1 MKTDLAAD
9 LAEGDVFTLIT
20 TDELVKQSFA
30 SLKAGALEIRPG
42 QSKQLAFMRRLAPDF
57 INAATLESVEEAGA
71 RCVAA
76 AWRAMRMP
84 IMRSGCRGTRPCG
97 RWELCGVRTGTGVV
111 LKCLLSIAAI
121 WAPGLV
127 HGETLTLQQA
137 IEAAEA
143 NNRAIRAARLERA
156 KALSEVSVARTY
168 RLPAFSVAAL
178 GSQSLAHLGLT
189 FPQGSLGDYPGVGP
203 IPGKSTT
210 LTGPLQP
217 AGIFYASVTQPLS
230 QQHKI
235 GLGIKLARVGAEIA
249 DEAVRSRQQAT
260 VNEVRRLYYGVLQAE
275 SGQRSL
281 QASVEF
287 LKQLDQDTGRN
298 VVQRVAL
305 QAESL
310 DVKAQLVQ
318 AEFALLKL
326 QDPLETQKQQ
336 LNRLMGRHPDT
347 PFEVDP
353 LAATDFEMP
362 DLKRAY
368 AMAIESRPEV
378 RLARLQV
385 KKAELDRRLKRA
397 ERIPDVSLALTS
409 VATVN
414 LSQVLPNRL
423 SVVGVQVTWD
433 VYDWGRKREQ
443 AKEKRLAE
451 EQASLDENDIEAQ
464 IIVEVAHQYRK
475 LIEARKEVE
484 VAQASQLARREL
496 LRVTQNR
503 YGQRDVLLS
512 DVLRS
517 QSGLAE
523 ADNGFTQA
531 LLNLATAQADFEKSL
546 GVDQ

>member
-1 MKTDLAAD
+1 MR
-9 LAEGDVFTLIT
+9 
-20 TDELVKQSFA
+20 
-30 SLKAGALEIRPG
+30 AGC
-42 QSKQLAFMRRLAPDF
+42 
-57 INAATLESVEEAGA
+57 
-71 RCVAA
+71 CVAL
-76 AWRAMRMP
+76 RYLVP
-84 IMRSGCRGTRPCG
+84 IA
-97 RWELCGVRTGTGVV
+97 L
-111 LKCLLSIAAI
+111 I
-121 WAPGLV
+121 WAPGLI
-127 HGETLTLQQA
+127 HGQTLTLQQA

-143 NNRAIRAARLERA
+143 NNRAIRAARLESA
-156 KALSEVSVARTY
+156 KALTEVNVARTY

-189 FPQGSLGDYPGVGP
+189 FPLGSLGVYPGIGP

-217 AGIFYASVTQPLS
+217 AGIFYASIAQPLS

-235 GLGIKLARVGAEIA
+235 GLGIKLVRVGAEIA
-249 DEAVRSRQQAT
+249 DETVRSRQQTT

-281 QASVEF
+281 QATVEF

-298 VVQRVAL
+298 VAQRVAL

-336 LNRLMGRHPDT
+336 LNRLMGRHPET

-353 LAATDFEMP
+353 LTATGFEMP
-362 DLKRAY
+362 DLKEAY
-368 AMAIESRPEV
+368 AKAIESRPEI

-385 KKAELDRRLKRA
+385 KKAELDHRLKRA
-397 ERIPDVSLALTS
+397 ERIPDVSLTMTNI
-409 VATVN
+409 ATVN
-414 LSQVLPNRL
+414 LSPILPNRL

-433 VYDWGRKREQ
+433 VYDWGRKRKQ
-443 AKEKRLAE
+443 AEEKRLAE
-451 EQASLDENDIEAQ
+451 EQASLDESDIEAQ

-475 LIEARKEVE
+475 LVEARKEVE
-484 VAQASQLARREL
+484 VAQASQSARREL
-496 LRVTQNR
+496 LRVTRNR

-512 DVLRS
+512 DVLKA
-517 QSGLAE
+517 QSGLVE
-523 ADNGFTQA
+523 ADNRFTQA
-531 LLNLATAQADFEKSL
+531 LLDLATAQADFEKAI
-546 GVDQ
+546 GGDQ

>member
-1 MKTDLAAD
+1 
-9 LAEGDVFTLIT
+9 
-20 TDELVKQSFA
+20 
-30 SLKAGALEIRPG
+30 
-42 QSKQLAFMRRLAPDF
+42 MR
-57 INAATLESVEEAGA
+57 A
-71 RCVAA
+71 RYLL
-76 AWRAMRMP
+76 P
-84 IMRSGCRGTRPCG
+84 I
-97 RWELCGVRTGTGVV
+97 V
-111 LKCLLSIAAI
+111 LI
-121 WAPGLV
+121 WAPGLI
-127 HGETLTLQQA
+127 HGQTLTLQQA

-143 NNRAIRAARLERA
+143 NNRAIRAARLESA
-156 KALSEVSVARTY
+156 KALTEVNVARTY

-189 FPQGSLGDYPGVGP
+189 FPLGSLGVYPGIGP

-217 AGIFYASVTQPLS
+217 AGIFYASIAQPLS

-249 DEAVRSRQQAT
+249 DEIVRSRQQTT

-281 QASVEF
+281 QATVEF

-298 VVQRVAL
+298 VAQRVAL

-336 LNRLMGRHPDT
+336 LNRLMGRHPET

-353 LAATDFEMP
+353 LTATDFEMP
-362 DLKRAY
+362 DLKEAY
-368 AMAIESRPEV
+368 AKAIESRPEI

-385 KKAELDRRLKRA
+385 KKAELDHRLKRA
-397 ERIPDVSLALTS
+397 ERIPDVSLTMTN

-414 LSQVLPNRL
+414 LSPILPNRL

-433 VYDWGRKREQ
+433 VYDWGRKRKQ
-443 AKEKRLAE
+443 AEEKRLAE
-451 EQASLDENDIEAQ
+451 EQASLDESDIEAQ

-484 VAQASQLARREL
+484 VAQASQSARREL
-496 LRVTQNR
+496 LRVTRNR

-512 DVLRS
+512 DVLKA
-517 QSGLAE
+517 QSGLVE
-523 ADNGFTQA
+523 ADNRFTQA
-531 LLNLATAQADFEKSL
+531 LLDLATAQADFEKAI
-546 GVDQ
+546 GGDQ

>member
-1 MKTDLAAD
+1 
-9 LAEGDVFTLIT
+9 
-20 TDELVKQSFA
+20 
-30 SLKAGALEIRPG
+30 
-42 QSKQLAFMRRLAPDF
+42 
-57 INAATLESVEEAGA
+57 
-71 RCVAA
+71 
-76 AWRAMRMP
+76 
-84 IMRSGCRGTRPCG
+84 
-97 RWELCGVRTGTGVV
+97 
-111 LKCLLSIAAI
+111 
-121 WAPGLV
+121 
-127 HGETLTLQQA
+127 LQQA

-143 NNRAIRAARLERA
+143 NNRAIRAARLESA
-156 KALSEVSVARTY
+156 KALTEVNVARTY

-189 FPQGSLGDYPGVGP
+189 FPLGSLGVYPGIGP

-217 AGIFYASVTQPLS
+217 AGIFYASIAQPLS

-249 DEAVRSRQQAT
+249 DETVRSRQQTT

-281 QASVEF
+281 QATVEF
-287 LKQLDQDTGRN
+287 LKQLDQDTGRI
-298 VVQRVAL
+298 VAQRVAL

-336 LNRLMGRHPDT
+336 LNRLMGRHPET

-353 LAATDFEMP
+353 LTATDFEMP
-362 DLKRAY
+362 DLKEAY
-368 AMAIESRPEV
+368 AKAIESRPEI

-385 KKAELDRRLKRA
+385 KKAELDHRLKRA
-397 ERIPDVSLALTS
+397 ERIPDVSLTMTN

-414 LSQVLPNRL
+414 LSPILPNRL

-433 VYDWGRKREQ
+433 VYDWGRKRKQ
-443 AKEKRLAE
+443 AEEKRLAE
-451 EQASLDENDIEAQ
+451 EQASLDESDIEAQ

-484 VAQASQLARREL
+484 VAQASQSARREL
-496 LRVTQNR
+496 LRVTRNR

-512 DVLRS
+512 DVLKA
-517 QSGLAE
+517 QSGLVE
-523 ADNGFTQA
+523 ADNRFTQA
-531 LLNLATAQADFEKSL
+531 LLDLATAQSDFEKAI
-546 GVDQ
+546 GGDQ

>member
-1 MKTDLAAD
+1 LARSY
-9 LAEGDVFTLIT
+9 VTICS
-20 TDELVKQSFA
+20 LVV
-30 SLKAGALEIRPG
+30 GY
-42 QSKQLAFMRRLAPDF
+42 LAP
-57 INAATLESVEEAGA
+57 E
-71 RCVAA
+71 
-76 AWRAMRMP
+76 
-84 IMRSGCRGTRPCG
+84 
-97 RWELCGVRTGTGVV
+97 
-111 LKCLLSIAAI
+111 
-121 WAPGLV
+121 LV
-127 HGETLTLQQA
+127 HGQTLTLQQA
-137 IEAAEA
+137 VEAAEA
-143 NNRAIRAARLERA
+143 NNRAISAARLEHA

-189 FPQGSLGDYPGVGP
+189 FPQGSLGVYPGTGP

-210 LTGPLQP
+210 LTSPLQP

-235 GLGIKLARVGAEIA
+235 GLGIKLARVGTDIA
-249 DEAVRSRQQAT
+249 DETIRSKRQTT
-260 VNEVRRLYYGVLQAE
+260 VNEVRRLYYGILQTE

-281 QASVEF
+281 QATIEF
-287 LKQLDQDTGRN
+287 LKQLDLDTGRN

-305 QAESL
+305 QAEAL

-318 AEFALLKL
+318 AEFALSKL

-336 LNRLMGRHPDT
+336 LNRLMGRDPDA

-368 AMAIESRPEV
+368 ATAIESRPEV

-385 KKAELDRRLKRA
+385 KKAELDRQLKRA
-397 ERIPDVSLALTS
+397 ERIPDVSLAFTS

-414 LSQVLPNRL
+414 LSSILPNRL
-423 SVVGVQVTWD
+423 STVGVQVTWD
-433 VYDWGRKREQ
+433 VYDWGRKRKQ
-443 AKEKRLAE
+443 AEEKRLTE

-475 LIEARKEVE
+475 LIEARKQVE
-484 VAQASQLARREL
+484 VAQATQLARREL

-512 DVLRS
+512 DVLKA
-517 QSGLAE
+517 QSGLVE
-523 ADNGFTQA
+523 ADNRFTQA
-531 LLNLATAQADFEKSL
+531 LLDLATAQADFEKAL
-546 GVDQ
+546 GVNQ

>member
-1 MKTDLAAD
+1 M
-9 LAEGDVFTLIT
+9 
-20 TDELVKQSFA
+20 
-30 SLKAGALEIRPG
+30 
-42 QSKQLAFMRRLAPDF
+42 
-57 INAATLESVEEAGA
+57 
-71 RCVAA
+71 
-76 AWRAMRMP
+76 
-84 IMRSGCRGTRPCG
+84 
-97 RWELCGVRTGTGVV
+97 RTGTCVV
-111 LKCLLSIAAI
+111 LRRLLGVALI
-121 WAPGLV
+121 WVPGLV
-127 HGETLTLQQA
+127 NGETLTLQQA
-137 IEAAEA
+137 IEGAQA
-143 NNRAIRAARLERA
+143 NNRAIRAARLESA
-156 KALSEVSVARTY
+156 KALTEVNVARTY

-189 FPQGSLGDYPGVGP
+189 FPQGSLGDYPGTGP

-249 DEAVRSRQQAT
+249 DETVRSRQQAT

-281 QASVEF
+281 QATIEF
-287 LKQLDQDTGRN
+287 LKQLDRDTGRN

-305 QAESL
+305 QADSL
-310 DVKAQLVQ
+310 DVRAQLVQ

-336 LNRLMGRHPDT
+336 LNRLMGRDPDT

-368 AMAIESRPEV
+368 AVAIESRPEV

-414 LSQVLPNRL
+414 LSSILPNRL
-423 SVVGVQVTWD
+423 SVVGVQVSWD
-433 VYDWGRKREQ
+433 VYDWGRKRKQ
-443 AKEKRLAE
+443 AEEKRLAE

-464 IIVEVAHQYRK
+464 IRVEVAHQYRK

-484 VAQASQLARREL
+484 VAQATQLARREL

-512 DVLRS
+512 DVLKA
-517 QSGLAE
+517 QSGLVE
-523 ADNGFTQA
+523 ADNRFTQA
-531 LLNLATAQADFEKSL
+531 LLDLATAQADFEKAL
-546 GVDQ
+546 GVNQ

>member
-1 MKTDLAAD
+1 M
-9 LAEGDVFTLIT
+9 
-20 TDELVKQSFA
+20 
-30 SLKAGALEIRPG
+30 
-42 QSKQLAFMRRLAPDF
+42 
-57 INAATLESVEEAGA
+57 
-71 RCVAA
+71 
-76 AWRAMRMP
+76 
-84 IMRSGCRGTRPCG
+84 
-97 RWELCGVRTGTGVV
+97 
-111 LKCLLSIAAI
+111 

-127 HGETLTLQQA
+127 HGQTLTLQQA

-143 NNRAIRAARLERA
+143 NNRASHAARLERA
-156 KALSEVSVARTY
+156 KALTEVNVARTY

-178 GSQSLAHLGLT
+178 GSQSLANLGLT
-189 FPQGSLGDYPGVGP
+189 FPQGSLGVYPGTGP
-203 IPGKSTT
+203 IPGNSTK
-210 LTGPLQP
+210 LTSPLQP

-235 GLGIKLARVGAEIA
+235 GLGIKLARVGADIA
-249 DEAVRSRQQAT
+249 DETVRSRQQTA
-260 VNEVRRLYYGVLQAE
+260 VNEVRRLYYGILQAE

-281 QASVEF
+281 QATVEF

-305 QAESL
+305 QAEAL

-336 LNRLMGRHPDT
+336 LNRLMGRDPDT

-368 AMAIESRPEV
+368 AVAIESRPEV

-414 LSQVLPNRL
+414 LSSILPNRL
-423 SVVGVQVTWD
+423 SVVGVQVSWD
-433 VYDWGRKREQ
+433 VYDWGRKRKQ
-443 AKEKRLAE
+443 AEEKRLAE

-464 IIVEVAHQYRK
+464 IIVEVAHQHRK

-484 VAQASQLARREL
+484 VAQASQSARREL

-512 DVLRS
+512 DVLKA
-517 QSGLAE
+517 QSGLVE
-523 ADNGFTQA
+523 ADDRFTQA
-531 LLNLATAQADFEKSL
+531 LLDLATAQADFEKAI
-546 GVDQ
+546 GVDR

>member
-1 MKTDLAAD
+1 
-9 LAEGDVFTLIT
+9 
-20 TDELVKQSFA
+20 
-30 SLKAGALEIRPG
+30 
-42 QSKQLAFMRRLAPDF
+42 MR
-57 INAATLESVEEAGA
+57 A
-71 RCVAA
+71 RYLL
-76 AWRAMRMP
+76 P
-84 IMRSGCRGTRPCG
+84 I
-97 RWELCGVRTGTGVV
+97 V
-111 LKCLLSIAAI
+111 LI
-121 WAPGLV
+121 WAPGLI
-127 HGETLTLQQA
+127 HGQTLTLQQA

-143 NNRAIRAARLERA
+143 NNRAIRAARLESA
-156 KALSEVSVARTY
+156 KALTEVNVARTY

-189 FPQGSLGDYPGVGP
+189 FPLGSLGVYPGIGP

-217 AGIFYASVTQPLS
+217 AGIFYASIAQPLS

-249 DEAVRSRQQAT
+249 DETVRSRQQTT

-281 QASVEF
+281 QATVEF

-298 VVQRVAL
+298 VAQRVAL

-336 LNRLMGRHPDT
+336 LNRLMGHHPET

-353 LAATDFEMP
+353 LTATDFEMP
-362 DLKRAY
+362 DLKEAY
-368 AMAIESRPEV
+368 AKAIESRPEI

-385 KKAELDRRLKRA
+385 KKAELDHRLKRA
-397 ERIPDVSLALTS
+397 ERIPDVSLTMTN

-414 LSQVLPNRL
+414 LSPILPNRL

-433 VYDWGRKREQ
+433 VYDWGRKRKQEE
-443 AKEKRLAE
+443 EKRLAE
-451 EQASLDENDIEAQ
+451 EQASLDESDIEAQ

-484 VAQASQLARREL
+484 VAQASQSARREL
-496 LRVTQNR
+496 LRVTRNR

-512 DVLRS
+512 DVLKA
-517 QSGLAE
+517 QSGLVE
-523 ADNGFTQA
+523 ADNRFTQA
-531 LLNLATAQADFEKSL
+531 LLDLATAQADFEKAI
-546 GVDQ
+546 GGDQ

>member
-1 MKTDLAAD
+1 M
-9 LAEGDVFTLIT
+9 
-20 TDELVKQSFA
+20 
-30 SLKAGALEIRPG
+30 
-42 QSKQLAFMRRLAPDF
+42 
-57 INAATLESVEEAGA
+57 
-71 RCVAA
+71 
-76 AWRAMRMP
+76 
-84 IMRSGCRGTRPCG
+84 
-97 RWELCGVRTGTGVV
+97 RTGTSIVV
-111 LKCLLSIAAI
+111 RHLLGIAVM

-127 HGETLTLQQA
+127 HGQTLTLQQA
-137 IEAAEA
+137 IGAAEA
-143 NNRAIRAARLERA
+143 NNRAIGAARLESA
-156 KALSEVSVARTY
+156 KALTEVNVARTY

-189 FPQGSLGDYPGVGP
+189 FPLGSLGVYPGIGP

-217 AGIFYASVTQPLS
+217 AGIFYASVAQPLS
-230 QQHKI
+230 QQYKI

-249 DEAVRSRQQAT
+249 EETVRSRQRAT

-281 QASVEF
+281 QATVEF

-305 QAESL
+305 QAEAL

-336 LNRLMGRHPDT
+336 LNRLMGRNPDT
-347 PFEVDP
+347 PFEVNA
-353 LAATDFEMP
+353 LAATDFELP

-414 LSQVLPNRL
+414 LSSVLPNRL

-433 VYDWGRKREQ
+433 VYDWGRKRKQ
-443 AKEKRLAE
+443 AEEKRLTE

-484 VAQASQLARREL
+484 VAQASQSARREL

-512 DVLRS
+512 DVLKA

-531 LLNLATAQADFEKSL
+531 LLNLATAQADFEKAL

>member
-1 MKTDLAAD
+1 MRTGICVVL
-9 LAEGDVFTLIT
+9 
-20 TDELVKQSFA
+20 
-30 SLKAGALEIRPG
+30 
-42 QSKQLAFMRRLAPDF
+42 RRL
-57 INAATLESVEEAGA
+57 LG
-71 RCVAA
+71 
-76 AWRAMRMP
+76 
-84 IMRSGCRGTRPCG
+84 
-97 RWELCGVRTGTGVV
+97 
-111 LKCLLSIAAI
+111 IAVI
-121 WAPGLV
+121 FAPGLL

-137 IEAAEA
+137 IESAEA

-156 KALSEVSVARTY
+156 KALSEVNVARTY
-168 RLPAFSVAAL
+168 RLPALSVAAL

-189 FPQGSLGDYPGVGP
+189 FPQGSLGDYPGIGP

-235 GLGIKLARVGAEIA
+235 GLGIKLARVGADIA
-249 DEAVRSRQQAT
+249 DETVRSRQQTA
-260 VNEVRRLYYGVLQAE
+260 VNEVRRLYYGILQAE

-281 QASVEF
+281 QATVEF

-305 QAESL
+305 QAEAL

-336 LNRLMGRHPDT
+336 LNRLMGRDPDT

-368 AMAIESRPEV
+368 AVAIESRPEV

-385 KKAELDRRLKRA
+385 RKAELDRRIKRA

-475 LIEARKEVE
+475 LIEARKQVE
-484 VAQASQLARREL
+484 VAQATQLARREL

-512 DVLRS
+512 DVLKA
-517 QSGLAE
+517 QSGLME
-523 ADNGFTQA
+523 ADNRFTQA
-531 LLNLATAQADFEKSL
+531 LLDVATAQADFEKAL

>member
-1 MKTDLAAD
+1 MR
-9 LAEGDVFTLIT
+9 
-20 TDELVKQSFA
+20 
-30 SLKAGALEIRPG
+30 AGC
-42 QSKQLAFMRRLAPDF
+42 
-57 INAATLESVEEAGA
+57 
-71 RCVAA
+71 CVAL
-76 AWRAMRMP
+76 RYLVP
-84 IMRSGCRGTRPCG
+84 IA
-97 RWELCGVRTGTGVV
+97 L
-111 LKCLLSIAAI
+111 I
-121 WAPGLV
+121 WAPGLI
-127 HGETLTLQQA
+127 HGQTLTLQQA

-143 NNRAIRAARLERA
+143 NNRAIRAARLESA
-156 KALSEVSVARTY
+156 KALTEVNVARTY

-189 FPQGSLGDYPGVGP
+189 FPLGSLGVYPGIGP

-217 AGIFYASVTQPLS
+217 AGIFYASIAQPLS

-249 DEAVRSRQQAT
+249 DETVRSRQQTT

-281 QASVEF
+281 QATVEF

-298 VVQRVAL
+298 VAQRVAL

-336 LNRLMGRHPDT
+336 LNRLMGRHPET

-353 LAATDFEMP
+353 LTATDFEMP
-362 DLKRAY
+362 DLKEAY
-368 AMAIESRPEV
+368 AKAIESRPEI

-385 KKAELDRRLKRA
+385 KKAELDHRLKRA
-397 ERIPDVSLALTS
+397 ERIPDVSLTMTN

-414 LSQVLPNRL
+414 LSPILPNRL

-433 VYDWGRKREQ
+433 VYDWGRKRKQ
-443 AKEKRLAE
+443 AEEKRLAE
-451 EQASLDENDIEAQ
+451 EQASLDESDIEAQ

-484 VAQASQLARREL
+484 VAQASQSARREL
-496 LRVTQNR
+496 LRVTRNR

-512 DVLRS
+512 DVLKA
-517 QSGLAE
+517 QSGLVE
-523 ADNGFTQA
+523 AGNRFTQA
-531 LLNLATAQADFEKSL
+531 LLDLATAQADFEKAI
-546 GVDQ
+546 GGDQ

>member
-1 MKTDLAAD
+1 
-9 LAEGDVFTLIT
+9 
-20 TDELVKQSFA
+20 
-30 SLKAGALEIRPG
+30 
-42 QSKQLAFMRRLAPDF
+42 MR
-57 INAATLESVEEAGA
+57 A
-71 RCVAA
+71 RYLL
-76 AWRAMRMP
+76 P
-84 IMRSGCRGTRPCG
+84 I
-97 RWELCGVRTGTGVV
+97 V
-111 LKCLLSIAAI
+111 LI
-121 WAPGLV
+121 WAPGLI
-127 HGETLTLQQA
+127 HGQTLTLQQA

-143 NNRAIRAARLERA
+143 NNRAIRAARLESA
-156 KALSEVSVARTY
+156 KALTEVNVARTY

-189 FPQGSLGDYPGVGP
+189 FPLGSLGVYPGIGP

-217 AGIFYASVTQPLS
+217 AGIFYASIAQPLS

-249 DEAVRSRQQAT
+249 DEIVRSRQQTT

-281 QASVEF
+281 QATVEF

-298 VVQRVAL
+298 VAQRVAL

-336 LNRLMGRHPDT
+336 LNRLMGRHPGT

-353 LAATDFEMP
+353 LTATDFEMP
-362 DLKRAY
+362 DLKEAY
-368 AMAIESRPEV
+368 AKAIESRPEI

-385 KKAELDRRLKRA
+385 KKAELDHRLKRA
-397 ERIPDVSLALTS
+397 ERIPDVSLTMTN

-414 LSQVLPNRL
+414 LSPILPNRL

-433 VYDWGRKREQ
+433 VYDWGRKRKQ
-443 AKEKRLAE
+443 AEEKRLAE
-451 EQASLDENDIEAQ
+451 EQASLDESDIEAQ

-484 VAQASQLARREL
+484 VAQASQSARREL
-496 LRVTQNR
+496 LRVTRNR

-512 DVLRS
+512 DVLKA
-517 QSGLAE
+517 QSGLVE
-523 ADNGFTQA
+523 ADNRFTQA
-531 LLNLATAQADFEKSL
+531 LLDLATAQSDFEKAI
-546 GVDQ
+546 GGDR

>member
-1 MKTDLAAD
+1 
-9 LAEGDVFTLIT
+9 
-20 TDELVKQSFA
+20 
-30 SLKAGALEIRPG
+30 
-42 QSKQLAFMRRLAPDF
+42 
-57 INAATLESVEEAGA
+57 
-71 RCVAA
+71 
-76 AWRAMRMP
+76 
-84 IMRSGCRGTRPCG
+84 
-97 RWELCGVRTGTGVV
+97 VRTGTPIV
-111 LKCLLSIAAI
+111 LRHLLGMAAI
-121 WAPGLV
+121 WAPGLI
-127 HGETLTLQQA
+127 HGQTLTLQQA
-137 IEAAEA
+137 IESAET
-143 NNRAIRAARLERA
+143 NNRAIRAARLEHA
-156 KALSEVSVARTY
+156 KALTEINVARTY

-189 FPQGSLGDYPGVGP
+189 FPLGSLGVYPGIGP

-235 GLGIKLARVGAEIA
+235 GLGIKLARVGADIA
-249 DEAVRSRQQAT
+249 DETIRSKRQAT
-260 VNEVRRLYYGVLQAE
+260 VNEVRRLYYGILQTE

-281 QASVEF
+281 QATIEF

-305 QAESL
+305 QAEAL

-336 LNRLMGRHPDT
+336 LNRLMGRDPDT

-353 LAATDFEMP
+353 LAATDFEIP

-397 ERIPDVSLALTS
+397 ERIPDVSLAFTN

-414 LSQVLPNRL
+414 LSPILPNRL

-433 VYDWGRKREQ
+433 VYDWGRKRKQ
-443 AKEKRLAE
+443 AEEKRLTE

-475 LIEARKEVE
+475 LIEARKQVE
-484 VAQASQLARREL
+484 VAQATQLARREL

-512 DVLRS
+512 DVLKA
-517 QSGLAE
+517 QSGLVE
-523 ADNGFTQA
+523 ADNRFTQA
-531 LLNLATAQADFEKSL
+531 LLDLATAQADFEKAL
-546 GVDQ
+546 GVNQ

>member
-1 MKTDLAAD
+1 
-9 LAEGDVFTLIT
+9 
-20 TDELVKQSFA
+20 
-30 SLKAGALEIRPG
+30 
-42 QSKQLAFMRRLAPDF
+42 MR
-57 INAATLESVEEAGA
+57 A
-71 RCVAA
+71 RYLL
-76 AWRAMRMP
+76 P
-84 IMRSGCRGTRPCG
+84 I
-97 RWELCGVRTGTGVV
+97 V
-111 LKCLLSIAAI
+111 LI
-121 WAPGLV
+121 WAPGLI
-127 HGETLTLQQA
+127 HGQTLTLQQA

-143 NNRAIRAARLERA
+143 NNRAIRAARLESA
-156 KALSEVSVARTY
+156 KALTEVNVARTY

-189 FPQGSLGDYPGVGP
+189 FPLGSLGVYPGIGP

-217 AGIFYASVTQPLS
+217 AGIFYASIAQPLS

-249 DEAVRSRQQAT
+249 DETVRSRQQTT

-281 QASVEF
+281 QATVEF

-298 VVQRVAL
+298 VAQRVAL

-336 LNRLMGRHPDT
+336 LNRLMGRHPET

-353 LAATDFEMP
+353 LTATDFEMP
-362 DLKRAY
+362 DLKEAY
-368 AMAIESRPEV
+368 AKAIESRPEI

-385 KKAELDRRLKRA
+385 KKAELDHRLKRA
-397 ERIPDVSLALTS
+397 ERIPDVSLTMTN

-414 LSQVLPNRL
+414 LSPILPNRL

-433 VYDWGRKREQ
+433 VYDWGRKRKQ
-443 AKEKRLAE
+443 AEEKRLAE
-451 EQASLDENDIEAQ
+451 EQASLDESDIEAQ

-484 VAQASQLARREL
+484 VAQASQSARREL
-496 LRVTQNR
+496 LRVTRNR

-512 DVLRS
+512 DVLKA
-517 QSGLAE
+517 QSGLVE
-523 ADNGFTQA
+523 ADNRFTQA
-531 LLNLATAQADFEKSL
+531 LFDLATAQSDFEKAI
-546 GVDQ
+546 GGDQ

>member
-1 MKTDLAAD
+1 M
-9 LAEGDVFTLIT
+9 
-20 TDELVKQSFA
+20 
-30 SLKAGALEIRPG
+30 
-42 QSKQLAFMRRLAPDF
+42 
-57 INAATLESVEEAGA
+57 
-71 RCVAA
+71 
-76 AWRAMRMP
+76 
-84 IMRSGCRGTRPCG
+84 
-97 RWELCGVRTGTGVV
+97 
-111 LKCLLSIAAI
+111 
-121 WAPGLV
+121 
-127 HGETLTLQQA
+127 LTLQQA

-143 NNRAIRAARLERA
+143 NNRAIRAARLESA
-156 KALSEVSVARTY
+156 KALTEVNVARTY
-168 RLPAFSVAAL
+168 RLPSFSVAAL

-189 FPQGSLGDYPGVGP
+189 FPSGSLGVYPGIGP

-217 AGIFYASVTQPLS
+217 AGIFYASIAQPLS

-235 GLGIKLARVGAEIA
+235 GLGIKLARVGADMANET
-249 DEAVRSRQQAT
+249 VRSRQQTA
-260 VNEVRRLYYGVLQAE
+260 VNEVRRIYYGILQAE

-281 QASVEF
+281 KATVEF

-305 QAESL
+305 QAEAL

-336 LNRLMGRHPDT
+336 LNRLMGRDPDT
-347 PFEVDP
+347 PFEVDA

-368 AMAIESRPEV
+368 AVAIESRPEV

-414 LSQVLPNRL
+414 LSSILPNRL

-433 VYDWGRKREQ
+433 VYDWGRKRKQ
-443 AKEKRLAE
+443 AEEKRLAE

-464 IIVEVAHQYRK
+464 IKVEVAHQYRK

-484 VAQASQLARREL
+484 VAQASQTAGREL
-496 LRVTQNR
+496 LRVTRNR
-503 YGQRDVLLS
+503 FGQRDVLLS
-512 DVLRS
+512 DVLKA
-517 QSGLAE
+517 QSGLVE
-523 ADNGFTQA
+523 ADNRFTQA
-531 LLNLATAQADFEKSL
+531 LLDVATAQADFEKAI
-546 GVDQ
+546 GVEQ

>member
-1 MKTDLAAD
+1 
-9 LAEGDVFTLIT
+9 
-20 TDELVKQSFA
+20 
-30 SLKAGALEIRPG
+30 
-42 QSKQLAFMRRLAPDF
+42 MR
-57 INAATLESVEEAGA
+57 A
-71 RCVAA
+71 RYLL
-76 AWRAMRMP
+76 P
-84 IMRSGCRGTRPCG
+84 I
-97 RWELCGVRTGTGVV
+97 V
-111 LKCLLSIAAI
+111 LI
-121 WAPGLV
+121 WAPGLI
-127 HGETLTLQQA
+127 HGQTLTLQQA

-143 NNRAIRAARLERA
+143 NNRAIRAARLESA
-156 KALSEVSVARTY
+156 KALTEVNVARTY

-189 FPQGSLGDYPGVGP
+189 FPLGSLGVYPGIGP

-217 AGIFYASVTQPLS
+217 AGIFYASIAQPLS

-235 GLGIKLARVGAEIA
+235 GLGIKLARLGAEIA
-249 DEAVRSRQQAT
+249 EETVRSRQQTT

-281 QASVEF
+281 QATVEF

-298 VVQRVAL
+298 VAQRVAL

-336 LNRLMGRHPDT
+336 LNRLMGRHPET

-353 LAATDFEMP
+353 LTATDFEMP
-362 DLKRAY
+362 DLTEAY
-368 AMAIESRPEV
+368 AKAIESRPEI

-385 KKAELDRRLKRA
+385 KKAELDHRLKRA
-397 ERIPDVSLALTS
+397 ERIPDVSLTMTN

-414 LSQVLPNRL
+414 LSPILPNRL

-433 VYDWGRKREQ
+433 VYDWGRKRKQ
-443 AKEKRLAE
+443 AEEKRLAE
-451 EQASLDENDIEAQ
+451 EQASLDESDIEAQ

-484 VAQASQLARREL
+484 VAQASQSARREL
-496 LRVTQNR
+496 LRVTRNR

-512 DVLRS
+512 DVLKA
-517 QSGLAE
+517 QSGLVE
-523 ADNGFTQA
+523 ADNRFTQA
-531 LLNLATAQADFEKSL
+531 LLDLATAQADFEKAI
-546 GVDQ
+546 GGDQ

>member
-1 MKTDLAAD
+1 
-9 LAEGDVFTLIT
+9 
-20 TDELVKQSFA
+20 
-30 SLKAGALEIRPG
+30 
-42 QSKQLAFMRRLAPDF
+42 MR
-57 INAATLESVEEAGA
+57 A
-71 RCVAA
+71 RYLL
-76 AWRAMRMP
+76 P
-84 IMRSGCRGTRPCG
+84 I
-97 RWELCGVRTGTGVV
+97 V
-111 LKCLLSIAAI
+111 LI
-121 WAPGLV
+121 WAPGLI
-127 HGETLTLQQA
+127 HGQTLTLQQA

-143 NNRAIRAARLERA
+143 NNRAIRAARLESA
-156 KALSEVSVARTY
+156 KALTEVNVARTY

-189 FPQGSLGDYPGVGP
+189 FPLGSLGVYPGIGP

-217 AGIFYASVTQPLS
+217 AGIFYASIAQPLS

-249 DEAVRSRQQAT
+249 DETVRSRQQTT

-275 SGQRSL
+275 SAQRSL
-281 QASVEF
+281 QATVEF

-298 VVQRVAL
+298 VAQRVAL

-336 LNRLMGRHPDT
+336 LNRLMGRHPET

-353 LAATDFEMP
+353 LTATDFEMP
-362 DLKRAY
+362 DLKEAY
-368 AMAIESRPEV
+368 AKAIESRPEI

-385 KKAELDRRLKRA
+385 KKAELDHRLKRA
-397 ERIPDVSLALTS
+397 ERIPDVSLTMTN

-414 LSQVLPNRL
+414 LSPILPNRL

-433 VYDWGRKREQ
+433 VYDWGRKRKQ
-443 AKEKRLAE
+443 AEERRLAE
-451 EQASLDENDIEAQ
+451 EQASLDESDIEAQ

-484 VAQASQLARREL
+484 VAQASQSARREL
-496 LRVTQNR
+496 LRVTRNR

-512 DVLRS
+512 DVLKA
-517 QSGLAE
+517 QSGLVE
-523 ADNGFTQA
+523 ADNRFTQA
-531 LLNLATAQADFEKSL
+531 LLDLATAQADFEKAI
-546 GVDQ
+546 GGDQ